1 MADLI
6 RWDPFGEFDRMDRT
20 FNRMMRR
27 AFSGWPRP
35 ALEGEGAAQYEWSPS
50 VDISETDKEYLLRA
64 ELPGVKKEDVK
75 VTVDGGMITIEG
87 ERKHKMEEKNEKYH
101 RVESF
106 YGSFARSLALPDDVN
121 VDAIRCE
128 DKEGVLTVHLPKTE
142 TEKHKP
148 KQITV
153 Q

>member
-6 RWDPFGEFDRMDRT
+6 RWDPFGEFDRIDRT

-27 AFSGWPRP
+27 AFSGWPRMAP
-35 ALEGEGAAQYEWSPS
+35 EGEGATQYEWSPS

-87 ERKHKMEEKNEKYH
+87 ERKQKMEEKNEKYH

-106 YGSFARSLALPDDVN
+106 YGSFTRSLALPEDVKL
-121 VDAIRCE
+121 DAIRCE